1 MEGWLLFKMKD
12 LSLHILDIAEN
23 SIKSGAKKVLIKL
36 IESKDILTLV
46 IEDDGKGMDEETM
59 KKALSPFFSTKKT
72 SKYGLGLPLLK
83 QACEATGGNLH
94 LESELGKGTK
104 VTAIF
109 YKNHIDMKPLGD
121 ISATLISLQSAQPD
135 IEIEFDYEEK

>member
-1 MEGWLLFKMKD
+1 MKD

-23 SIKSGAKKVLIKL
+23 SVKSGATKIGIKI
-36 IESKDILTLV
+36 IEKEETLTLI
-46 IEDDGKGMDEETM
+46 IEDNGKGMDKET
-59 KKALSPFFSTKKT
+59 KERALSPFFSTKKT

-83 QACEATGGNLH
+83 QACEATGGNLI
-94 LESELGKGTK
+94 LESEVDKGTK

-121 ISATLISLQSAQPD
+121 IRATLIALQTSMPH
-135 IEIEFDYEEK
+135 IEIDFDYVD

>member
-1 MEGWLLFKMKD
+1 MKD

-23 SIKSGAKKVLIKL
+23 SIKSGATKIVIKL
-36 IESKDILTLV
+36 IENSETLTLIV
-46 IEDDGKGMDEETM
+46 EDNGKGMDEETK

-83 QACEATGGNLH
+83 QACEATQGKLI
-94 LESELGKGTK
+94 LESQPQKGTK

-109 YKNHIDMKPLGD
+109 NKNHIDMKPIGD
-121 ISATLISLQSAQPD
+121 LKTTLLVLQTTRPD
-135 IEIEFDYEEK
+135 IEIEFDYIEE

>member
-1 MEGWLLFKMKD
+1 MKD

-23 SIKSGAKKVLIKL
+23 SIKSGASKIVIKI
-36 IESKDILTLV
+36 IEKEETLTLI
-46 IEDDGKGMDEETM
+46 IEDNGKGMDKET
-59 KKALSPFFSTKKT
+59 KERALSPFYSTKIT

-83 QACEATGGNLH
+83 QACEATGGNLI
-94 LESELGKGTK
+94 LESELGKGTT

-121 ISATLISLQSAQPD
+121 LRATLISLQVAQPD
-135 IEIEFDYEEK
+135 IQIEFEYEEK